1 MSPPVTRQEK
11 RTSRVWVR
19 LSAASPKCPGRA
31 TIVQG
36 YASAVAGPQLKH
48 STDPLGTGEPKGDDV
63 CHIGASTFVRLL
75 FPHQGYRGGNSRH
88 G

>member
-19 LSAASPKCPGRA
+19 LSAAPKCPGKA

-48 STDPLGTGEPKGDDV
+48 STDPLG
-63 CHIGASTFVRLL
+63 
-75 FPHQGYRGGNSRH
+75 
-88 G
+88 